1 LRKHEVVSS
10 ANPDD
15 TAMVDALE
23 EVWTRIAALGAGL
36 TEDDWKRPTEVP
48 GWSVQDNMTHLT
60 DLEAMILGRPA
71 PDHTAPDGLDHVKN
85 DPGVRNE
92 RYVDSRRGW
101 SGSDAL
107 AEFVDVTHA
116 RVAQLRSYSVE
127 DFAADSWTP
136 MGPGTVHDLLPFR
149 VFDSWVHEQD
159 MRRAVGQPGGLGG
172 GAAEEAMRRITETAG
187 YVVGKKAAAPDGTT
201 VVIELEAPLAQTI
214 AIGVDG
220 GRARVLDAVPD
231 APTVRITTDGETYAR
246 LACGRGDPAAA
257 RAAGSVRVEG
267 DEALGA
273 RIVDELNFL
282 F

>member
-1 LRKHEVVSS
+1 MSPGVS
-10 ANPDD
+10 PDD
-15 TAMVDALE
+15 AAMVDALD
-23 EVWTRIAALGAGL
+23 EVWSRIAELGVGL
-36 TEDDWKRPTEVP
+36 TEAEWKRPTEVP
-48 GWSVQDNMTHLT
+48 GWSVQDNLTHLT
-60 DLEAMILGRPA
+60 DLEAMILGRAA
-71 PDHTAPDGLDHVKN
+71 PDHTPPPGLAHVKN
-85 DPGVRNE
+85 DPGARNE
-92 RYVDSRRGW
+92 RFVDSRRDWTGA
-101 SGSDAL
+101 DAL

-159 MRRAVGQPGGLGG
+159 MRRAVGRPGGLGG
-172 GAAEEAMRRITETAG
+172 GAAEESMQRITGTAG
-187 YVVGKKAAAPDGTT
+187 YVIGKKAGAPDGTT
-201 VVIELEAPLAQTI
+201 VVIELEAPLAQTL
-214 AIGVDG
+214 AIGVEG
-220 GRARVLDAVPD
+220 GRARPLDTAPD
-231 APTVRITTDGETYAR
+231 APPVRITTDGETYAR

-267 DEALGA
+267 DQDLGA

>member
-1 LRKHEVVSS
+1 
-10 ANPDD
+10 
-15 TAMVDALE
+15 
-23 EVWTRIAALGAGL
+23 
-36 TEDDWKRPTEVP
+36 
-48 GWSVQDNMTHLT
+48 MTHLT
-60 DLEAMILGRPA
+60 DLEAMILGRPM
-71 PDHTAPDGLDHVKN
+71 PEHTAPDGLAHVKN

-101 SGSDAL
+101 TGADAL
-107 AEFVDVTHA
+107 AEFVEVSHA
-116 RVAQLRSYSVE
+116 RIAQLRSYSVE

-159 MRRAVGQPGGLGG
+159 MRRAVEQPGGLGG
-172 GAAEEAMRRITETAG
+172 GAAEEAMRRITGTAG
-187 YVVGKKAAAPDGTT
+187 YVVGKKAA
-201 VVIELEAPLAQTI
+201 
-214 AIGVDG
+214 
-220 GRARVLDAVPD
+220 RARRHHGGDRARQRRSRRRSRSGWTAV
-231 APTVRITTDGETYAR
+231 APRPRRGARRADGEDHHRRRDLAR

>member
-1 LRKHEVVSS
+1 MSAEVNEED
-10 ANPDD
+10 A
-15 TAMVDALE
+15 AMVDALD

-36 TEDDWKRPTEVP
+36 TEEEWKRPTEVP

-71 PDHTAPDGLDHVKN
+71 PDHAAPDGLAHVKN

-92 RYVDSRRGW
+92 RFVDARRGW
-101 SGSDAL
+101 TGADAL
-107 AEFVDVTHA
+107 AEFIEVTHA

-172 GAAEEAMRRITETAG
+172 GAAEASMERITGTAG
-187 YVVGKKAAAPDGTT
+187 YVIGKKAAAPEGTT
-201 VVIELEAPLAQTI
+201 VVIELEAPLAQTM
-214 AIGVDG
+214 AIGVEG
-220 GRARVLDAVPD
+220 GRARTLDAVPD
-231 APTVRITTDGETYAR
+231 APTVRLVTDGETYAR

-257 RAAGSVRVEG
+257 RAAGSVRIEG
-267 DEALGA
+267 DEELGA

>member
-1 LRKHEVVSS
+1 
-10 ANPDD
+10 
-15 TAMVDALE
+15 
-23 EVWTRIAALGAGL
+23 
-36 TEDDWKRPTEVP
+36 
-48 GWSVQDNMTHLT
+48 
-60 DLEAMILGRPA
+60 
-71 PDHTAPDGLDHVKN
+71 VKN
-85 DPGVRNE
+85 DPGARNE
-92 RYVDSRRGW
+92 RYVDSRRDW
-101 SGSDAL
+101 SGADAL

-159 MRRAVGQPGGLGG
+159 MRRAVGRPGGLGG
-172 GAAEEAMRRITETAG
+172 GAAEESMQRITGTAG
-187 YVVGKKAAAPDGTT
+187 YVIGKKAGAPDGTT
-201 VVIELEAPLAQTI
+201 VVIELEAPLAQTL
-214 AIGVDG
+214 AIGVEG
-220 GRARVLDAVPD
+220 GRARALDAVPD

-267 DEALGA
+267 DEALGN

>member
-1 LRKHEVVSS
+1 MSAEVNEED
-10 ANPDD
+10 A
-15 TAMVDALE
+15 AMVDALD
-23 EVWTRIAALGAGL
+23 EVWTRIAALGADL
-36 TEDDWKRPTEVP
+36 TEEEWKRPTEVP

-71 PDHTAPDGLDHVKN
+71 PDHAAPDGLAHVKN

-92 RYVDSRRGW
+92 RFVDARRGW
-101 SGSDAL
+101 TGADAL
-107 AEFVDVTHA
+107 AEFIEVTHA

-172 GAAEEAMRRITETAG
+172 GAAEASMERITGTAG
-187 YVVGKKAAAPDGTT
+187 YIIGKKAAAPEGTT
-201 VVIELEAPLAQTI
+201 VVIVLEAPLAQTM
-214 AIGVDG
+214 AIGVEG
-220 GRARVLDAVPD
+220 GRARTLDAVPD
-231 APTVRITTDGETYAR
+231 APTVRLVTDGETYAR

-257 RAAGSVRVEG
+257 RAAGSVRIEG
-267 DEALGA
+267 DEELGA

>member
-1 LRKHEVVSS
+1 MSAEVNEED
-10 ANPDD
+10 A
-15 TAMVDALE
+15 AMVDALD

-36 TEDDWKRPTEVP
+36 TEEEWKRPTEVP

-71 PDHTAPDGLDHVKN
+71 PDHAAPDGLAHVKN

-92 RYVDSRRGW
+92 RFVDARRGW
-101 SGSDAL
+101 TGADAL
-107 AEFVDVTHA
+107 AEFVEVTHA

-172 GAAEEAMRRITETAG
+172 GAAEASMERITGTAG
-187 YVVGKKAAAPDGTT
+187 YIIGKKAAAPEGTT
-201 VVIELEAPLAQTI
+201 VVIVLEAPLAQTM
-214 AIGVDG
+214 AIGVEG
-220 GRARVLDAVPD
+220 GRARTLDAVPD
-231 APTVRITTDGETYAR
+231 APTVRLVTDGETYAR

-257 RAAGSVRVEG
+257 RAAGSVRIEG
-267 DEALGA
+267 DEELGA